1 MRLVEVASGGG
12 RGFLNRGSKL
22 RPSAAE
28 SIQRECNYNQTV
40 CQDGLKDRPSAEST
54 PCSILERLRLR
65 GGCAAE
71 S

>member
-1 MRLVEVASGGG
+1 MKLVEVASGGG
-12 RGFLNRGSKL
+12 RGFLKSGSKSGL
-22 RPSAAE
+22 PPAE
-28 SIQRECNYNQTV
+28 SIQRECNYNQTA
-40 CQDGLKDRPSAEST
+40 CQDGLKDRPSAGLT